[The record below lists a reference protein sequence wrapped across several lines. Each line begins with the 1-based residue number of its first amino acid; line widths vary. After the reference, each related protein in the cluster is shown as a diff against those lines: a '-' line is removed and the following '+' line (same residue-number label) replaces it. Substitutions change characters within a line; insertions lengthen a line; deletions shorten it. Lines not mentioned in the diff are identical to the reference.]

1 MAQVTHVTPHT
12 YLQESTMRR
21 ILVIAAVAVV
31 GTFGATSASASL
43 VKADNKLHVNNVR
56 VCNSHCLVDDVEI
69 NVLP

>member
-1 MAQVTHVTPHT
+1 
-12 YLQESTMRR
+12 MRR

-31 GTFGATSASASL
+31 GTFGATTSASAGL
-43 VKADNKLHVNNVR
+43 VKADSDVHINNVR